1 MMDHQAFYQNA
12 VRLAGEEDV
21 VLVTCVEGEFR
32 GSKALF
38 RSKRL
43 YLVSPAASEVFWRQ
57 VQFPAEQGFCG
68 LFPGPEGVE
77 SFLEPLTPESRLV
90 IVGAGHVGQALAHMA
105 RDCGFTVFVADG
117 RSGLL
122 TAERFP
128 GCTLLEDAAV
138 LPELA
143 GPDVYYAVMAA
154 THEMSEACVA
164 QVLRHPYAY
173 VGMIGAARRRAGV
186 LDRLRAAGIPEERL
200 DDLVMPIGLAIGA
213 ETPQEVAVSILAQLI
228 GCRRKRTAGLSCC
241 LPIYRALAEDR
252 TDRVLATVIRTA
264 GSAPRG
270 PGAKLCL
277 WADGSVEGSVGG
289 GELEQDVLT
298 VAALTMA
305 DGVPRRVYSQSEAG
319 GRVEVFVERV

>member
-1 MMDHQAFYQNA
+1 MDHQAFYQSA
-12 VRLAGEEDV
+12 VRLGGEEDV

-32 GSKALF
+32 GSKAVF

-43 YLVSPAASEVFWRQ
+43 HLASPASSAAFWRRIRL
-57 VQFPAEQGFCG
+57 PAQQGFCG
-68 LFPGPEGVE
+68 LFPGPEGSE
-77 SFLEPLTPESRLV
+77 AFLEPLTPESRLV

-105 RDCGFTVFVADG
+105 RDCGFTVFVADA
-117 RSGLL
+117 RADLL

-143 GPDVYYAVMAA
+143 GPDVYFAVMAA
-154 THEMSEACVA
+154 THEQSEAWVA
-164 QVLRHPYAY
+164 QVLRHTYAY
-173 VGMIGAARRRAGV
+173 VGLIGAAHRRAGV

-200 DDLVMPIGLAIGA
+200 ADLVMPIGLAIGA
-213 ETPQEVAVSILAQLI
+213 ETPQEVAVSVLAQLI
-228 GCRRKRTAGLSCC
+228 GCRRKRTAGLFCW
-241 LPIYRALAEDR
+241 LPLYRALAEDGA
-252 TDRVLATVIRTA
+252 DRVLATVVRTA

-270 PGAKLCL
+270 PGAKLCQ
-277 WADGSVEGSVGG
+277 WADGRADGSVGG

-319 GRVEVFVERV
+319 GRVELFVERV